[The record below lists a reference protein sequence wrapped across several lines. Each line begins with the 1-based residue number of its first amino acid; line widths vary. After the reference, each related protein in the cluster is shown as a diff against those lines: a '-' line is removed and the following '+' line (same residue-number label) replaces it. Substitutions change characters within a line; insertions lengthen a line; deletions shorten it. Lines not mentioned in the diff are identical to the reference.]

1 MPDINGKLTSEERHG
16 IESRLADKMKKSA
29 CPICASSKWT
39 LSETVVTPA
48 TLRAG
53 GGLSTGDPVFPQVMF
68 ISECGYTRYFSGS
81 ALGLVF

>member
-1 MPDINGKLTSEERHG
+1 MPDIDGRLTPEERKG
-16 IESRLADKMKKSA
+16 IEARLAGKMNA
-29 CPICASSKWT
+29 CPICSSRNWA
-39 LSETVVTPA
+39 LSDMVVTPT

-81 ALGLVF
+81 TLGLTF